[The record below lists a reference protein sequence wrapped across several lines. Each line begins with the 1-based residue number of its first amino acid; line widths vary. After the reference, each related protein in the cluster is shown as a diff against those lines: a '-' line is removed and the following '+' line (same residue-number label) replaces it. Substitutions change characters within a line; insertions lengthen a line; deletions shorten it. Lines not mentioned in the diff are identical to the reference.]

1 MVLLSKSLEIN
12 KYNKREGDYMLKA
25 LEKFISG
32 HPEKAQSLL
41 QWRNV
46 LSKLQKTVVDSPHPD
61 DLSLL

>member
-41 QWRNV
+41 Q
-46 LSKLQKTVVDSPHPD
+46 
-61 DLSLL
+61 